1 MKRLLCAVLLLFA
14 ASAFGQ
20 QQSIPPYNSPPAT
33 TPPTF
38 PSDQR
43 PGERMPPDTKAPA
56 PSEPTNAEIQRQVQ
70 HKLETEP
77 LLKDLQ
83 LRTTVTDA
91 GIMVSGTVQNE
102 QQHKLALR
110 VAESYAGERQVIDK
124 IKVRG

>member
-1 MKRLLCAVLLLFA
+1 MKRLICAGLLLFA
-14 ASAFGQ
+14 ASALAQ
-20 QQSIPPYNSPPAT
+20 QQSIPPYNSPPTT

-56 PSEPTNAEIQRQVQ
+56 PSEPSNAEIQQQVQ

-77 LLKDLQ
+77 LLEDMQ
-83 LRTTVTDA
+83 LKATVTDA
-91 GIMVSGTVQNE
+91 GIMLTGTVNNE